1 MANTM
6 SYSPLAAGEDDEMD
20 VALFGSSSDD
30 MHEFDG
36 LNPFTVGSAASIK
49 NLINGSID
57 RDNSRRLSGSIQ
69 DGGGGSVGEQA
80 LSASMVKMTTEP
92 TEGAAAATTK
102 ASWAMDFCHT
112 CAGITPQD
120 PASERKAKAAR
131 CVVEVSC
138 GVTCCYWF
146 ERIIHNKFCNFL
158 FKCNCTW
165 TWAGGWN
172 DCNVHNTSGL
182 PKCPWCTA
190 RSNVSWTTDSL
201 LFVLMTLTFLVCL
214 YFRPPPASRLDK
226 VANVTLRWAAPVIV
240 YFLAGTFVGWLFKVT
255 GSYPT
260 FIV

>member
-1 MANTM
+1 M
-6 SYSPLAAGEDDEMD
+6 SSTVYSPLAAGEEEELD
-20 VALFGSSSDD
+20 VALFGSSSDSGD
-30 MHEFDG
+30 VHEFDA
-36 LNPFTVGSAASIK
+36 LNPFSSAASIK

-69 DGGGGSVGEQA
+69 DGASGAET

-92 TEGAAAATTK
+92 TEGAGASTK
-102 ASWAMDFCHT
+102 ANGLVPWAMDFCHT

-120 PASERKAKAAR
+120 PVPERTAKAVR
-131 CVVEVSC
+131 CGIEVSC
-138 GVTCCYWF
+138 AITCCYWF
-146 ERIIHNKFCNFL
+146 ERIIHNKFCNWIFR
-158 FKCNCTW
+158 CNCTW
-165 TWAGGWN
+165 TWAGGWK
-172 DCNVHNTSGL
+172 DCNVHNTTGL

-201 LFVLMTLTFLVCL
+201 LFVLMALTFLACL
-214 YFRPPPASRLDK
+214 YFRPVPVSRLDK